1 MILLLIYLRKQSD
14 FKMSSEY
21 VRFFGKEALYGEKYL
36 LTAELGILGFVKRLR
51 NYKKLRQEEMI
62 LKIALK
68 KKIDEVGEQ
77 LDIFDKLLPHTKM
90 AGLIKKPAPREASFE
105 DKEALTLEQEVERIR
120 RKLELLR
127 EI

>member
-1 MILLLIYLRKQSD
+1 
-14 FKMSSEY
+14 MSSEY
-21 VRFFGKEALYGEKYL
+21 VRFFGREALYGEKHL
-36 LTAELGILGFVKRLR
+36 LTVELGILGFIKRLR
-51 NYKKLRQEEMI
+51 NYKKLRQEELI

-77 LDIFDKLLPHTKM
+77 LDVFDKLLPHSKM
-90 AGLIKKPAPREASFE
+90 AGLIKKPATREDSFN
-105 DKEALTLEQEVERIR
+105 DKEALTLEQEVEKIR